1 MALAYV
7 SPREAIAHDGLRLVL
22 VRGAPS
28 PWGLAAKAIFDLK
41 GLDYVAAPLELAG
54 GNEEIVA
61 WSGQNSAPVV
71 AWRDEAPVHRWQDI
85 LLLAERLAPTPAMI
99 PADARQRVLMWGFAN
114 ELAGELGIGWNRRLQ
129 GFGRVRN
136 SGKANP
142 VTETLIGKYG
152 YDAEAAKAA
161 PRRIAGS
168 LEALTAQLK
177 AQQAGG
183 VDFLVG
189 DALSAADIYLVTFL
203 NLVAPLPHA
212 HCPMP
217 DAFRAGFTAREPEIL
232 AALDPALLAHRDRI
246 FATFFRSPMEF

>member
-1 MALAYV
+1 MALTYI
-7 SPREAIAHDGLRLVL
+7 SPREAIDHKGLRLVM

-28 PWGLAAKAIFDLK
+28 PWGLAAKTIFELK
-41 GLDYVAAPLELAG
+41 GLDFVTAPLELAG
-54 GNEEIVA
+54 KNEEIVA

>member
-7 SPREAIAHDGLRLVL
+7 PPREAIAHDGLRLVL

>member
-7 SPREAIAHDGLRLVL
+7 PPREAIAHDGLRLVL

-246 FATFFRSPMEF
+246 FATCFRSPMEF